1 MGGRGGRPYHITP
14 GSSPSPPQF
23 VVSLVVDEAA
33 AQPTGVLVPV
43 PGPPLHRAVVGLAGA
58 VAVPYPLAE
67 EQGWGVDGET
77 VRRALR
83 RARARC
89 HPKVFCVVNPGDPTG
104 EFLGGG
110 GVWRC
115 CASVSPTRGGNEWG
129 LPVAG
134 HVLSRQNMEDII
146 RLAAEENLLLLAD
159 EVGAGRGWGGVCAPH
174 PGFP

>member
-43 PGPPLHRAVVGLAGA
+43 PGPPLHRAAVGLAGA

-67 EQGWGVDGET
+67 EQGWGVDGEM

-110 GVWRC
+110 GGMAVLC
-115 CASVSPTRGGNEWG
+115 LSFPNPGGK
-129 LPVAG
+129 
-134 HVLSRQNMEDII
+134 
-146 RLAAEENLLLLAD
+146 
-159 EVGAGRGWGGVCAPH
+159 
-174 PGFP
+174 

>member
-1 MGGRGGRPYHITP
+1 M
-14 GSSPSPPQF
+14 
-23 VVSLVVDEAA
+23 VSLVVDEAA

-43 PGPPLHRAVVGLAGA
+43 PGPPLHRAAVGLAGA

-104 EFLGGG
+104 EFFWGGG
-110 GVWRC
+110 GYGGAVPQFPQPGGEM
-115 CASVSPTRGGNEWG
+115 SGVSPWQGT
-129 LPVAG
+129 
-134 HVLSRQNMEDII
+134 
-146 RLAAEENLLLLAD
+146 
-159 EVGAGRGWGGVCAPH
+159 C
-174 PGFP
+174 